1 MSEHIDVLSH
11 RTIREKLMA
20 YFMIQSSKNDSP
32 SFSLPFTRSSLADY
46 ISVDRSAMMREI
58 KKLKD
63 DGIIEISQKDVK
75 LLKRLP
81 Q

>member
-1 MSEHIDVLSH
+1 
-11 RTIREKLMA
+11 
-20 YFMIQSSKNDSP
+20 MIQSSKNDSP
-32 SFSLPFTRSSLADY
+32 SFSLPFTLSSLADY